1 MYWMWAWVQAGIDS
15 GHDKFFRS
23 RLLTSNAEEISKL
36 VDGMEKE
43 AESIRQESLKMS
55 WYMRGGISYDQVLA
69 LSNRERAMISDIIKD
84 NLETTK
90 KSKLP
95 FF

>member
-1 MYWMWAWVQAGIDS
+1 
-15 GHDKFFRS
+15 
-23 RLLTSNAEEISKL
+23 
-36 VDGMEKE
+36 MEKE
-43 AESIRQESLKMS
+43 AESIRHESLKMS

-69 LSNRERAMISDIIKD
+69 LSNRERAMINDIIKD

-95 FF
+95 VF

>member
-1 MYWMWAWVQAGIDS
+1 
-15 GHDKFFRS
+15 
-23 RLLTSNAEEISKL
+23 
-36 VDGMEKE
+36 MEKE

-69 LSNRERAMISDIIKD
+69 LSNRERAMISDIITD

-90 KSKLP
+90 KSRLP

>member
-1 MYWMWAWVQAGIDS
+1 
-15 GHDKFFRS
+15 
-23 RLLTSNAEEISKL
+23 
-36 VDGMEKE
+36 MEKE
-43 AESIRQESLKMS
+43 AEGIRHESLKMS

-69 LSNRERAMISDIIKD
+69 LSHRERGMINDIIKD